1 MELPERLAGEHLTRR
16 QLMERLGMVGAGAFV
31 SQSAL
36 AWMAGPSWAS
46 VIERAARVKPAGSD
60 LEAVEHIVFLM
71 LENRSYDH
79 YFGAYPH
86 GRGFDDHP
94 ARSLGVFAQDYPGGS
109 DVVPRHKLLPF
120 HLASDHGLESTDD
133 LTHDWGPMHECW
145 NGGKMDAWVKVH
157 AEARWEG
164 PKGAL
169 TMGYYER
176 PELPFHW
183 ALADHFTLGDAYHA
197 AILGPTHPNRL
208 MATSGT
214 IDPAGTSGGPV
225 VATND
230 TDDSLWSCSWT
241 TVQEQLEDKGV
252 SWKVY
257 TPSNTGVSGKYAS
270 LAKYL
275 TWDPSFYDPTV
286 TTNLGLTD
294 NVLPYFTAFR
304 QPGTPLFE
312 KAFTQTFP
320 NDFAADV
327 KAGSFPSVSWIIP
340 PLGFDE
346 HPSASPM
353 NGQWFV
359 SMVLDELTSNP
370 EVWAKTALFIMYD
383 ENDGWFDHVPPPTAP
398 PGTPGE
404 FLTASS
410 FPAGEPSPD
419 TLAITGPLGLG
430 VRVPLLV
437 VSPFSRG
444 GHIATETFDHTS
456 QLQLISRR
464 FGVEVPNVS
473 SWRRKTVGDLTSTL
487 FHSSSDTSVPQLPK
501 TSIVFAS
508 SGPASYSGQWT
519 QSGGFGPS
527 IPTKQRMPN
536 QRGGSEP
543 AGKYF
548 ELSPDENAIADDAR
562 TPIDISGP
570 PNETVKS
577 RGNRL
582 LTSPPAEG

>member
-1 MELPERLAGEHLTRR
+1 
-16 QLMERLGMVGAGAFV
+16 
-31 SQSAL
+31 
-36 AWMAGPSWAS
+36 
-46 VIERAARVKPAGSD
+46 
-60 LEAVEHIVFLM
+60 
-71 LENRSYDH
+71 
-79 YFGAYPH
+79 
-86 GRGFDDHP
+86 
-94 ARSLGVFAQDYPGGS
+94 
-109 DVVPRHKLLPF
+109 
-120 HLASDHGLESTDD
+120 
-133 LTHDWGPMHECW
+133 
-145 NGGKMDAWVKVH
+145 
-157 AEARWEG
+157 
-164 PKGAL
+164 
-169 TMGYYER
+169 MGYYTR
-176 PELPFHW
+176 PQLPFHW
-183 ALADHFTLGDAYHA
+183 ALADHFTLGDAYYCS
-197 AILGPTHPNRL
+197 ILGPTHPNRL
-208 MATSGT
+208 MANSGT
-214 IDPAGTSGGPV
+214 IDPAGAHGGPV

-230 TDDSLWSCSWT
+230 TDDTLWSCTWT
-241 TVQEQLEDKGV
+241 TVQELLEDAGV
-252 SWKVY
+252 AWKVY
-257 TPSNTGVSGKYAS
+257 TPTNVGVSGKYAS
-270 LAKYL
+270 LTKYA

-294 NVLPYFTAFR
+294 IVLPYFTAFR
-304 QPGTPLFE
+304 RPGTQLFE

-320 NDFAADV
+320 NDFVADV
-327 KAGSFPSVSWIIP
+327 KSGTFPSVSWIIP

-398 PGTPGE
+398 TGTPGE
-404 FLTASS
+404 YLTTSP
-410 FPAGEPSPD
+410 FPAGEPKPD
-419 TLAITGPLGLG
+419 TLGISGPLGLG

-444 GHIATETFDHTS
+444 GHIATEVFDHTS

-473 SWRRKTVGDLTSTL
+473 AWRRKTVGDLTSTL
-487 FHSSSDTSVPQLPK
+487 FTSKTDTSVPKLPQ

-508 SGPASYSGQWT
+508 SGPASYTEQWT
-519 QSGGFGPS
+519 ETGGYGPS

-536 QRGGSEP
+536 QSGGSES
-543 AGKYF
+543 ASKYF
-548 ELSPDENAIADDAR
+548 RLGKDEEAIPDEAR

-582 LTSPPAEG
+582 LSSRPS

>member
-1 MELPERLAGEHLTRR
+1 MDLSDDLKGEHLTRR

-31 SQSAL
+31 SQGAL

-46 VIERAARVKPAGSD
+46 VIDRAAAAKPAGSD

-79 YFGAYPH
+79 YFGAYPR

-94 ARSLGVFAQDYPGGS
+94 KDSLGVFAQEYPGGS
-109 DVVPRHKLLPF
+109 DVVPRNRLLPF
-120 HLASDHGLESTDD
+120 HLTGHHGLESTDD

-145 NGGKMDAWVKVH
+145 NQGKMNSWVKVH
-157 AEARWEG
+157 TRPEWEG
-164 PKGAL
+164 PKGTM

-176 PELPFHW
+176 AQLPFHW

-197 AILGPTHPNRL
+197 SILGPTHPNRL
-208 MATSGT
+208 MANSGT
-214 IDPAGTSGGPV
+214 IDPAGTHGGPV
-225 VATND
+225 VATSGTAD
-230 TDDSLWSCSWT
+230 TVWNCTWT
-241 TVQEQLEDKGV
+241 TVQELLEDKGV

-257 TPSNTGVSGKYAS
+257 SPSNSGVSGKYAS
-270 LAKYL
+270 LSKYL
-275 TWDPSFYDPTV
+275 TWNPSFYDPTI
-286 TTNLGLTD
+286 TTSLELTD
-294 NVLPYFTAFR
+294 SVLPYFTAFR
-304 QPGTPLFE
+304 QPGTSLFE
-312 KAFTQTFP
+312 KAFSQTFP

-327 KAGSFPSVSWIIP
+327 KADTFPSVSWIIP

-346 HPSASPM
+346 HPSSSPM

-370 EVWAKTALFIMYD
+370 KVWEKTALFIMYD

-398 PGTPGE
+398 TGTPGE
-404 FLTASS
+404 YLTTST
-410 FPAGEPSPD
+410 FPAGEPAPE
-419 TLAITGPLGLG
+419 TLGISGPLGLG

-444 GHIATETFDHTS
+444 GNIATEVFDHTS
-456 QLQLISRR
+456 QLKLISER
-464 FGVEVPNVS
+464 FGIDVPNVS
-473 SWRRKTVGDLTSTL
+473 AWRRKTVGDLTSTL
-487 FHSSSDTSVPQLPK
+487 FQSRTDTTVPKLPRTSV
-501 TSIVFAS
+501 VFAP
-508 SGPASYSGQWT
+508 SGPASYSKQWT
-519 QSGGFGPS
+519 ESGGFGPS

-543 AGKYF
+543 ANRYF
-548 ELSPDENAIADDAR
+548 ALAEDEQAIPDEAR
-562 TPIDISGP
+562 TPIDVSGP

-582 LTSPPAEG
+582 ATPNRS